1 MSKHKSLKDAH
12 QAREAE
18 KYERPIASREFIMEI
33 LAERGE
39 PLTRQQLA
47 NILELEHPDDL
58 DALSR
63 RLRAMERDGQ
73 VIRNRRDGYGL
84 MEKMQ
89 LVRGYV
95 IAHPDGFGFLVP
107 DDGSDDLFMSARQMR
122 QLIHNDRLVACISG
136 VDRRGRREG
145 RVVEVLERNTQ
156 QVVGRFHSQSGVS
169 FVVPDNKRI
178 THDIVV
184 PPELSG
190 AASDSQIVVVQLVEQ
205 PSKHRQPIGKVVEVL
220 GDHMA
225 PGMEID
231 VSIRAHELPYQWG
244 DDVLNEVQ
252 RIPADVP
259 ESAKAVREDL
269 RNTALVTIDGADS
282 RDFDDAVY
290 CERNGSGWRLLVAIA
305 DVAHYVK
312 PGAPL
317 DGVAIERGNSVYFPG
332 RVIPMLPE
340 QLSNGLCSINPDV
353 DRLCMVCEMQVNSTG
368 QVKSHRFFEGVMRSH
383 ARLIY
388 DDVAALLEGDT
399 ALRDKYHA
407 LVPHLE
413 DLYDLYHQFQK
424 RRAKR
429 GAIEFETTE
438 TVIQFGPEKK
448 IDRIVPLVR
457 NDAHKLIE
465 ECMIAANICAAEYLE
480 QHEIPTLYRVH
491 ESPKQ
496 EKLADLRAFLKDLGL
511 TLPGGEKPEAKHYA
525 KVLEEVRGRPDWH
538 LIQTVML
545 RSLNQAVYSPDNVG
559 HFGLALEHYAHFTSP
574 IRRYPDLLVH
584 RAIKHVLSGKAPE
597 SFRYQHVDM
606 VHLGE
611 SCSMTER
618 RADDAT
624 RDVVDWLKCEFM
636 MDKVGD
642 EFSGIIT
649 GVTSF
654 GLFVELE
661 EIYVEGLVHIT
672 ALRNDYYRFDPVKH
686 SLIGERTHE
695 MYRLADTVQVRVVR
709 VDLDEKRI
717 DFELLEQPGASEKS
731 GAKADR
737 KSGGKSGERSGKKSG
752 RKRSRSRSRKKDTG
766 AVSAEGAAS
775 AGREKTDKAA
785 SVQNKKSA
793 GKKQAAT
800 KITETKKT
808 AKRASRN
815 KGKSNSPVNSS
826 KKKRG
831 RGKS

>member
-1 MSKHKSLKDAH
+1 MSKRKSLRDAH
-12 QAREAE
+12 LAREAE

-33 LAERGE
+33 LADEGV
-39 PLTRQQLA
+39 PLTHKQLA
-47 NILELEHPDDL
+47 RILDLHEPEDL
-58 DALSR
+58 DALNR

-73 VIRNRRDGYGL
+73 VIRNRREGYGL

-107 DDGSDDLFMSARQMR
+107 DDGSDDLFLSARQMR
-122 QLIHNDRLVACISG
+122 QLIHNDRIVACVSG

-145 RVVEVLERNTQ
+145 KVVEVLERNTQ
-156 QVVGRFHSQSGVS
+156 QVVGRFHSESGIS

-184 PPELSG
+184 PPDLRG
-190 AASDSQIVVVQLVEQ
+190 AAGDNQIVVVQLVEQ
-205 PSKHRQPIGKVVEVL
+205 PTKQRQPIGRVVEVL
-220 GDHMA
+220 GEHMA

-231 VSIRAHELPYQWG
+231 VAIRSHELPFQWN

-252 RIPADVP
+252 RIPAEVP

-269 RNTALVTIDGADS
+269 RDTPLVTIDGADA
-282 RDFDDAVY
+282 RDFDDAVF
-290 CERNGSGWRLLVAIA
+290 CERKGQGWRLLVAIA

-312 PGAPL
+312 PGSAL
-317 DGVAIERGNSVYFPG
+317 DGVAVERGNSVYFPG

-353 DRLCMVCEMQVNSTG
+353 DRLCMVCEMQVTGTG
-368 QVKSHRFFEGVMRSH
+368 QVKSHRFFQGVMRSH

-388 DDVAALLEGDT
+388 DDVAALLNGDR
-399 ALRDKYHA
+399 ALREKYRA

-413 DLYDLYHQFQK
+413 NLYDLYQQFQK
-424 RRAKR
+424 RRARR

-438 TVIQFGPEKK
+438 TVIQFGPDKK
-448 IDRIVPLVR
+448 IDRIVPLIR

-480 QHEIPTLYRVH
+480 HHEIPALYRIH

-496 EKLADLRAFLKDLGL
+496 EKLTDLRAFLRDLGL
-511 TLPGGEKPEAKHYA
+511 TLPGGENPEAKHYA
-525 KVLEEVRGRPDWH
+525 KVLEQVRDRPDWH

-584 RAIKHVLSGKAPE
+584 RAIKHVLSGKKPE
-597 SFRYQHVDM
+597 SFRYEHEDM
-606 VHLGE
+606 VHMGE

-624 RDVVDWLKCEFM
+624 RDVVDWLKCEYM

-642 EFSGIIT
+642 EFRGIIT

-661 EIYVEGLVHIT
+661 DIYVEGLVHIT

-686 SLIGERTHE
+686 CLIGERTHE
-695 MYRLADTVQVRVVR
+695 IYRLADTVQVRVVR

-717 DFELLEQPGASEKS
+717 DFELMECLPTSTVTGQGKGKGKKRSRKAISSKS
-731 GAKADR
+731 DSGQETRSKKGSSRTDKRNTAKNTA
-737 KSGGKSGERSGKKSG
+737 KKTGKKSVKSSANKKVAKKKKAA
-752 RKRSRSRSRKKDTG
+752 KRTSRNRGKANSPVKKRSRKK
-766 AVSAEGAAS
+766 
-775 AGREKTDKAA
+775 R
-785 SVQNKKSA
+785 
-793 GKKQAAT
+793 
-800 KITETKKT
+800 
-808 AKRASRN
+808 
-815 KGKSNSPVNSS
+815 
-826 KKKRG
+826 
-831 RGKS
+831 